1 MLTLVGISH
10 RHAPLEVRERLAI
23 PAEELPRVLGSLG
36 ERFGAGTI
44 LATCNRLE
52 VYLPGDHDRATV
64 IDFLANA
71 AGVDRDLA
79 DQHFEF
85 KRDAEAIGHLYAV
98 AAGIDSMVLGESE
111 VLGQVR
117 GAFSAAVAAGCDD
130 ALLSRLFHTAIRV
143 GRRARA
149 ETAIGRHAL
158 SVSSISVQQAKLLC
172 SDLEAA
178 TVLVIGAGEAGRLA
192 ASALVEQ
199 GVGDVLVANRTRERA
214 EDLAATAR
222 WPRARPRRR
231 STAALR
237 EADVVIA
244 AADAPEPLVTHAMVA
259 DAMSAR
265 PYRPLLLIDIGVP
278 SDIDHTVSTLPGVTY
293 YDLDGLQ
300 AIAAEHYAVRAGEV
314 EAVQA
319 MVDDETG
326 RFVTWWGQLQ
336 VTPTISALT
345 ERAERVRQAE
355 LAKTLRRFDADPE
368 QRAHLDALTKALVK
382 QLLHDPITT
391 LRERGDREVYI
402 DAVRKL
408 FHLDEEPAATVALI
422 QTRCD
427 LIEHHHAARRD
438 AGFRARAG
446 ADGTRRAGAAG
457 RAP

>member
-1 MLTLVGISH
+1 MLTLAGISH
-10 RHAPLEVRERLAI
+10 RHASLEVRERLAI
-23 PAEELPRVLGSLG
+23 PAEQLASVLVSLG

-52 VYLPGDHDRATV
+52 VYLPGDHDRAAV
-64 IDFLANA
+64 IDFLAA
-71 AGVDRDLA
+71 ATGADRGLA
-79 DQHFEF
+79 GEHFEF
-85 KRDAEAIGHLYAV
+85 MRDAEAIGHLYSV

-143 GRRARA
+143 GRRART
-149 ETAIGRHAL
+149 ETAIGRNAL

-172 SDLEAA
+172 SDLQSA

-199 GVGDVLVANRTRERA
+199 GVGEVLVANRTRERA
-214 EDLAATAR
+214 EDLAAQLGG
-222 WPRARPRRR
+222 RALALDGLE
-231 STAALR
+231 AALC

-244 AADAPEPLVTHAMVA
+244 AADAPEPLVTHTMVA

-278 SDIDHTVSTLPGVTY
+278 RDIDHTVSTLSGVSY

-319 MVDDETG
+319 MVDAETG
-326 RFVTWWGQLQ
+326 RFVTWWDQLQ

-355 LAKTLRRFDADPE
+355 VAKTLRRFDADPE
-368 QRAHLDALTKALVK
+368 ERAHLEALTKALVK

-408 FHLDEEPAATVALI
+408 FHLDEEPGS
-422 QTRCD
+422 D
-427 LIEHHHAARRD
+427 RRND
-438 AGFRARAG
+438 S
-446 ADGTRRAGAAG
+446 GTL
-457 RAP
+457 

>member
-10 RHAPLEVRERLAI
+10 RHASLEVRERLAI
-23 PAEELPRVLGSLG
+23 PAEDLPSVLGSLG

-52 VYLPGDHDRATV
+52 VYLPGDHDRETV
-64 IDFLANA
+64 INFLADA
-71 AGVDRDLA
+71 AGVDRDMA

-143 GRRARA
+143 GRRART
-149 ETAIGRHAL
+149 ETAIGRNAL

-172 SDLEAA
+172 SDLQAA

-199 GVGDVLVANRTRERA
+199 GVGEVLVANRTRERA
-214 EDLAATAR
+214 EDLAAQLGG
-222 WPRARPRRR
+222 RALALDGLE
-231 STAALR
+231 AALR
-237 EADVVIA
+237 EAEVVIA
-244 AADAPEPLVTHAMVA
+244 AADAPEPLVTHAMVT
-259 DAMSAR
+259 DAMGVR

-278 SDIDHTVSTLPGVTY
+278 RDIDHTVSTLPGVTY

-319 MVDDETG
+319 MVDDETV
-326 RFVTWWGQLQ
+326 RFVTWWDQLQ

-355 LAKTLRRFDADPE
+355 LAKTLRRFDADAE
-368 QRAHLDALTKALVK
+368 ERAHLDALTKALVK

-408 FHLDEEPAATVALI
+408 FNLDEEPGS
-422 QTRCD
+422 D
-427 LIEHHHAARRD
+427 S
-438 AGFRARAG
+438 RANR
-446 ADGTRRAGAAG
+446 GT
-457 RAP
+457 P

>member
-1 MLTLVGISH
+1 MLTLAGISH
-10 RHAPLEVRERLAI
+10 HTAPIEVRERLAI
-23 PAEELPRVLGSLG
+23 PAEELPTVLGSLG
-36 ERFGAGTI
+36 DRFGAGTI

-52 VYLPGDHDRATV
+52 VYLPGDRDRAAV
-64 IDFLANA
+64 LDFLAGVTG
-71 AGVDRDLA
+71 AGRELTE
-79 DQHFEF
+79 QHFAV
-85 KRDAEAIGHLYAV
+85 KRDAEAVNHLYSV

-172 SDLEAA
+172 HDLPDA

-192 ASALVEQ
+192 ASALVER
-199 GVGDVLVANRTRERA
+199 GVREVLVANRTPERA
-214 EDLAATAR
+214 EDLAAELGG
-222 WPRARPRRR
+222 RALGLDGL
-231 STAALR
+231 ADALA

-244 AADAPEPLVTHAMVA
+244 AADAPQPLLKRATVA
-259 DAMSAR
+259 EVMR
-265 PYRPLLLIDIGVP
+265 GRRYRPLLLIDIGVP
-278 SDIDHTVSTLPGVTY
+278 RDIDHTVADLDGVTY

-300 AIAAEHYAVRAGEV
+300 AIAAEHYAVRTGEV
-314 EAVQA
+314 ETVQT
-319 MVDDETG
+319 MVDEETK
-326 RFVTWWGQLQ
+326 RFVMWWDQLQ
-336 VTPTISALT
+336 VKPTISALT

-355 LAKTLRRFDADPE
+355 LAKTLRRLDVDEAE
-368 QRAHLDALTKALVK
+368 RAHLEALTKALVK

-408 FHLDEEPAATVALI
+408 FRLDEGMNT
-422 QTRCD
+422 
-427 LIEHHHAARRD
+427 
-438 AGFRARAG
+438 
-446 ADGTRRAGAAG
+446 AG
-457 RAP
+457 RAGTDG